1 MTKYFR
7 PFTTL
12 AVGILI
18 GWKGVPMVLAK
29 VGK

>member
-1 MTKYFR
+1 MQYLK

-18 GWKGVPMVLAK
+18 GYFAVPKIMARI
-29 VGK
+29 GG